1 MPVNHYLFAGDS
13 VMASYK
19 AVQLRCVLVWLASEE
34 LVLDM
39 RRHVLELSTRGKA
52 AAHLT
57 WATKSLKLSS

>member
-1 MPVNHYLFAGDS
+1 LPVNHYLFTGDS

-19 AVQLRCVLVWLASEE
+19 AVQLRCLLWELASEE

-52 AAHLT
+52 TAYLGR
-57 WATKSLKLSS
+57 ATKSLKLSS